1 MYAQGVNPYPQEA
14 AVQMMA
20 NFKAGGAAIN
30 QLCVAAGAVLSVV
43 ALELDRPTG
52 DFTESTAMREAEALD
67 AMAHGA
73 AAADTKADMLLLGE
87 MAVGNSYS
95 PDSSCNGLSQRSRH

>member
-1 MYAQGVNPYPQEA
+1 
-14 AVQMMA
+14 
-20 NFKAGGAAIN
+20 
-30 QLCVAAGAVLSVV
+30 
-43 ALELDRPTG
+43 
-52 DFTESTAMREAEALD
+52 MREAEALD

-95 PDSSCNGLSQRSRH
+95 PDSSCSGLSQRSRH